1 MRYLETEKS
10 GEAKEDVR
18 RCSRMLS
25 APPAPDD
32 GVELMLEAVRVGLTG
47 VDMVERLLRC
57 LVTFGVGG

>member
-10 GEAKEDVR
+10 GEAKDDVR

-47 VDMVERLLRC
+47 VDMVERLQRC
-57 LVTFGVGG
+57 FGDFWGWR